1 MNEKLNDLFYK
12 EKLGVASQATFINQV
27 KNRYPDIKLK
37 DVKEFLKNQE
47 INQITTDNKKTYNY
61 KITAPPRTF
70 QIDIF
75 WFRRGETLQP
85 ILLLVDILSRKAFFY
100 MLSKKTQENI
110 LDALKL
116 FKSEVGEING
126 LEGDN
131 EFSKTDIKQFCNDNN
146 IRLDTSVSKE
156 EHITKGN
163 KLGIIDR
170 LVRTLRELI
179 ERYFNFVGNKKD
191 SLKEVIYN
199 IIETY
204 NNNIHR
210 SLNKMTPNEAFKNE
224 KFQAV
229 QQLNNSAINQNI
241 YKSIDFNNG
250 DNVRILQD
258 KSIFDKGKNKF
269 SNDVFKVEGRKG
281 YKIITSDGIYKPN
294 ELLKVNKVENPIS
307 KQIIE
312 RNEKAN
318 QQAKITNKLIVNED
332 MTKKEALQA
341 KKKLKENVLS
351 PAYNTRSN
359 DRNLR
364 ERKVINYK
372 V

>member
-1 MNEKLNDLFYK
+1 MNILNNLFYN
-12 EKLGVASQATFINQV
+12 EKLGVASQATFIKEV
-27 KNRYPDIKLK
+27 KKRHPEIKIKDIQ
-37 DVKEFLKNQE
+37 EFLKNQE
-47 INQITTDNKKTYNY
+47 INQITTDIKKSYQY

-75 WFRRGETLQP
+75 WFKRSETLTP
-85 ILLLVDILSRKAFFY
+85 ILLLVDILSRKAFSY
-100 MLSKKTQENI
+100 ILSKKTQENL
-110 LDALKL
+110 LDAIKM
-116 FKSEVGEING
+116 FKNEVGKING

-131 EFSKTDIKQFCNDNN
+131 EFSQSNIKEFCKDNN

-156 EHITKGN
+156 EHISKGN

-179 ERYFNFVGNKKD
+179 EKYYNFVGNKKENFKD
-191 SLKEVIYN
+191 VLYN
-199 IIETY
+199 IMNTY

-210 SLNKMTPNEAFKNE
+210 SLNNITPNEAFKNE
-224 KFQAV
+224 KLQVV
-229 QQLNNSAINQNI
+229 QQLNNSVFNENI
-241 YKSIDFNNG
+241 YKSVNLKEG
-250 DNVRILQD
+250 DKVRILQD

-269 SNDVFKVEGRKG
+269 SNDIFEVEGRKG

-307 KQIIE
+307 RKFIE
-312 RNEKAN
+312 RNEKAK
-318 QQAKITNKLIVNED
+318 QEAKVTTKLIRNED
-332 MTKKEALQA
+332 MTKQEALNA

-364 ERKVINYK
+364 ERKIINYK